1 MFFSMPFMSD
11 KSYKYKKD
19 LSKTFA
25 SNEKN
30 VGQKRKQKCVKH
42 IKTTTYTQVL
52 SKNRTKTN
60 FYVIFR
66 IFMKKRDE
74 SMILIYF

>member
-25 SNEKN
+25 SMRRMSDK
-30 VGQKRKQKCVKH
+30 KRKQKCVKH
-42 IKTTTYTQVL
+42 IKTY
-52 SKNRTKTN
+52 KNN
-60 FYVIFR
+60 G
-66 IFMKKRDE
+66 
-74 SMILIYF
+74 IYASFV